1 LKDADN
7 RLCKDKIDDLVEN
20 LRRRHSVAVA
30 FSGGVDSSLVAAL
43 AHRALGQKALAITI
57 DSPLMPAG
65 DLDDAKRTAK
75 EIGIGHMILGLN
87 ELDIPGFS
95 ANPPDRCYLCKRF
108 RFEKL
113 KEKAIEID
121 FETVADGTN
130 ISDLGEYRPGL
141 KAAKELGIYSPL
153 LEAGLSK
160 EDTRMMGDLLGL
172 PTAAKPASPCLAT
185 RIPYGQ
191 PLELARLERI
201 DRAEGHIRTLT
212 GVKVL
217 RVRDHGNLARIE
229 IGQDE
234 IDLLSDVEMLRQI
247 SQGLKRLGYE
257 YVTLDLE
264 GYRSGSFDQTFR
276 DEKE

>member
-1 LKDADN
+1 MKDADN
-7 RLCKDKIDDLVEN
+7 RLYRDKIDDLVEN

-57 DSPLMPAG
+57 DSPLMPSG
-65 DLDDAKRTAK
+65 DLDDAKMTAK
-75 EIGIGHMILGLN
+75 DIGIGHTILGLN
-87 ELDIPGFS
+87 ELDVPGFG

-130 ISDLGEYRPGL
+130 TSDLGEYRPGL
-141 KAAKELGIYSPL
+141 KAAKELVIYSPL

-160 EDTRMMGDLLGL
+160 EDTRIMGDLLGL

-185 RIPYGQ
+185 RVPYGQ
-191 PLELARLERI
+191 PLELAKLERI
-201 DRAEGHIRTLT
+201 DRAEGNIRALT

-234 IDLLSDVEMLRQI
+234 IDLLSNVELLHQI
-247 SQGLKRLGYE
+247 SQSLKRLGYE

-264 GYRSGSFDQTFR
+264 GYRSGSFDQTFHDR
-276 DEKE
+276 RE

>member
-1 LKDADN
+1 LKDADK
-7 RLCKDKIDDLVEN
+7 RLCKDKIDALLEN

-43 AHRALGQKALAITI
+43 AHRALGQKALAITV
-57 DSPLMPAG
+57 DSPLM
-65 DLDDAKRTAK
+65 R
-75 EIGIGHMILGLN
+75 
-87 ELDIPGFS
+87 

-130 ISDLGEYRPGL
+130 ISDLREYRPGL

-160 EDTRMMGDLLGL
+160 EDTRMMSDLLGL

-185 RIPYGQ
+185 RVPYGQ

-234 IDLLSDVEMLRQI
+234 MDLLSDVEMLRQI
-247 SQGLKRLGYE
+247 SQSLKRLGYE

-264 GYRSGSFDQTFR
+264 GYRSGSFDQTFH
-276 DEKE
+276 DKKD

>member
-1 LKDADN
+1 
-7 RLCKDKIDDLVEN
+7 
-20 LRRRHSVAVA
+20 
-30 FSGGVDSSLVAAL
+30 
-43 AHRALGQKALAITI
+43 
-57 DSPLMPAG
+57 
-65 DLDDAKRTAK
+65 
-75 EIGIGHMILGLN
+75 
-87 ELDIPGFS
+87 
-95 ANPPDRCYLCKRF
+95 
-108 RFEKL
+108 
-113 KEKAIEID
+113 
-121 FETVADGTN
+121 
-130 ISDLGEYRPGL
+130 
-141 KAAKELGIYSPL
+141 
-153 LEAGLSK
+153 
-160 EDTRMMGDLLGL
+160 MMSDLLGL

-234 IDLLSDVEMLRQI
+234 IDLLSNVETLRQI

-264 GYRSGSFDQTFR
+264 GYRSGSFDQTFH